1 MIEVIKQSLEGSKS
15 GEEKLNRTREFLQ
28 VLILKILF
36 DRGYFENIAF
46 TGGTALRILYKVRR
60 YSEDL
65 DFSLVKKEKY
75 DFGKIS
81 DSLLFELRKNGFK
94 VEEKRRAVQTVN
106 SVLLKFNGLYAKLGL
121 SGQADEKFLVKL
133 QVDSN
138 PPKGGNTVVMPFT
151 DRFVLAVKTFDLPS
165 LFATKLHACFYRKYT
180 KGRDFYDLVWYLG
193 RRITPNIKL
202 LNNAVFQTEK
212 KDLNLTELNYKEF
225 LSERVKKV
233 DFSSVRKDVAVFL
246 EDKNELKLLEKELIL
261 KMLES

>member
-28 VLILKILF
+28 VFILKILF

-81 DSLLFELRKNGFK
+81 DSLLFELGKNGFK
-94 VEEKRRAVQTVN
+94 VEEKRRTVQTVN

-121 SGQADEKFLVKL
+121 SGHADEKFLVKL
-133 QVDSN
+133 EVDSN
-138 PPKGGNTVVMPFT
+138 PPKGGNTVVMPFS
-151 DRFVLAVKTFDLPS
+151 DRFVLAVKTFDLQS
-165 LFATKLHACFYRKYT
+165 LFATKLHACFYMKYT

-212 KDLNLTELNYKEF
+212 KYLNLTELNYKEF